1 MCYFRVC
8 SRKIQYQQND
18 SGEKTRMFMHHNE
31 KLCKIPVF
39 TYSLVCSNYCIF
51 QKSYIPDREG
61 ALIRSLAG
69 LPILCAIH
77 SQIRP
82 FTTGLPGLY
91 SLTASAPG
99 LHSLTTGSPG
109 LHSLTTG
116 SPNCYSCPVSSVA
129 SASHNFAKYVQHDD
143 SIIAAARAVSSF
155 DRSSRHEI
163 SCSAKAAADFASR
176 SFSEAQAS

>member
-18 SGEKTRMFMHHNE
+18 SGEKMCMFIHHNE
-31 KLCKIPVF
+31 KLCKILVF
-39 TYSLVCSNYCIF
+39 TCSLVCSNYCIF

-99 LHSLTTGSPG
+99 LHSLTTGSP
-109 LHSLTTG
+109 
-116 SPNCYSCPVSSVA
+116 NCYSCPASSVA
-129 SASHNFAKYVQHDD
+129 SASHSFAKYVQHDD
-143 SIIAAARAVSSF
+143 SIIAAARAASSF

>member
-1 MCYFRVC
+1 
-8 SRKIQYQQND
+8 
-18 SGEKTRMFMHHNE
+18 MHHNE
-31 KLCKIPVF
+31 KLCKILVF
-39 TYSLVCSNYCIF
+39 TCSLVCSNYCIF
-51 QKSYIPDREG
+51 QKSYIPDRKG

-69 LPILCAIH
+69 LSILCASH

-91 SLTASAPG
+91 SLTASAPS

-109 LHSLTTG
+109 LHSLTASTPGLHFLTTG
-116 SPNCYSCPVSSVA
+116 TPNCYSCPASSVA
-129 SASHNFAKYVQHDD
+129 SASHSFAKYVQHDD
-143 SIIAAARAVSSF
+143 SIIAAARAASSF

-163 SCSAKAAADFASR
+163 SCSAKAAAAFASR